1 MLNISLRF
9 QHMGSETIESNRN
22 ECILSL
28 LEERTASEGPWRQKT
43 VFCGHPEQNCSVF
56 VTWSHCGGS
65 RGILRLG
72 RGVACELIQNQSSL
86 PSGQCH
92 PISCHLRAACSVS
105 YKGAQFI
112 FQTEISKYLKFAAYS
127 NTCSSDKSGLSLELG
142 LDMYLTELQ

>member
-1 MLNISLRF
+1 MYIITLGRKDSFRGAFEVEN
-9 QHMGSETIESNRN
+9 
-22 ECILSL
+22 SL
-28 LEERTASEGPWRQKT
+28 LWTSRAELL
-43 VFCGHPEQNCSVF
+43 SVCY
-56 VTWSHCGGS
+56 VVSLWGS